1 MLELLVALQ
10 LSVTPVTTEALE
22 ETQVTPQEQASET
35 QIVRPRPG
43 SGNGNGIGF

>member
-22 ETQVTPQEQASET
+22 DKQVTPQEQVSET
-35 QIVRPRPG
+35 HIVRPRPG
-43 SGNGNGIGF
+43 SGNGTGIGF